1 MKKKLVVF
9 LLTLSLMVHLAGC
22 AGRAEATDLMEGI
35 QPGEVTGKEADPTF
49 RKAEYDL
56 ALQLFCGAVDNSER
70 DNLLISPLS
79 IQLALAMTANGAAGQ
94 TRREMESLLGG
105 GIPLELLNEYLYTYR
120 NSLPNGENSK
130 LTIANSIWYRE
141 DEARLQMEEAFLQK
155 NGDYY
160 DAQMY
165 QVPFDNGT
173 LKDINAWVEDN
184 TDGMI
189 DKILEEIDPDTMLY
203 LINALAFDSKWQ
215 KPYKSTAVHPG
226 TFRTY
231 AGTETQAD
239 MMYSEEHWYLE
250 DENTIGFM
258 KAYKGG
264 AYTFAALLPSEGT
277 DIYDYVSN
285 LTAES
290 LMTLLDHPSNEKV
303 ETAMPGFTF
312 DYSLSMNSTL
322 QELGMKTPFDADH
335 ADFSSMGH
343 STVGNLYIG
352 DVVHKT
358 HISVDKEGTKAA
370 AVTNVEIVPESA
382 EMEEVKTVH
391 LNRPFLFFVLDRS
404 NALPIFMGIVTDP
417 T

>member
-1 MKKKLVVF
+1 
-9 LLTLSLMVHLAGC
+9 
-22 AGRAEATDLMEGI
+22 
-35 QPGEVTGKEADPTF
+35 
-49 RKAEYDL
+49 
-56 ALQLFCGAVDNSER
+56 
-70 DNLLISPLS
+70 
-79 IQLALAMTANGAAGQ
+79 
-94 TRREMESLLGG
+94 MESLLGG

-189 DKILEEIDPDTMLY
+189 DKILEEIDPDAMLY

-215 KPYKSTAVHPG
+215 KPYESTAVHPG

-250 DENTIGFM
+250 DENTVGFM

-264 AYTFAALLPSEGT
+264 TYTFAALLPSEGT

-290 LMTLLDHPSNEKV
+290 LMTLLDHPSNETV

-312 DYSLSMNSTL
+312 DYSLSMNATL
-322 QELGMKTPFDADH
+322 QELGMKTPFDADL

-370 AVTNVEIVPESA
+370 AVTNVEIVEESA

-391 LNRPFLFFVLDRS
+391 LNRPFLFFILDRS